1 MLMKTF
7 GIQVLILGGLYF
19 IISNLLSLGTG
30 VAFEVCNVA
39 ALSIFTLLLAFLC
52 FKKKYVFLSR
62 LQDKFKKTSVYIA
75 ALGVA
80 QYFGVVFAGIPA
92 MVYGYQNSVAQY
104 NGSEPP
110 AVPFAYLQAV
120 SFAYWAV
127 LFFSLL
133 IASYYN
139 FRRK

>member
-1 MLMKTF
+1 MKTF
-7 GIQVLILGGLYF
+7 GVQVLILGGLYF

-30 VAFEVCNVA
+30 IAFEVCNVA

-80 QYFGVVFAGIPA
+80 QYFGVVFAGIT
-92 MVYGYQNSVAQY
+92 
-104 NGSEPP
+104 
-110 AVPFAYLQAV
+110 AV
-120 SFAYWAV
+120 SRLPYLLHIYRLLV
-127 LFFSLL
+127 LPIGRFCFSHCSSPLITILEGNNFYLL
-133 IASYYN
+133 DYTKP
-139 FRRK
+139 RV